1 MSEKQLRNFKC
12 RAPYCKASAAEY
24 VKLFTKDRVFF
35 IHVGV
40 GGTSS
45 DRDVRVPFLGEG
57 EDFLGVD
64 KALYRF

>member
-1 MSEKQLRNFKC
+1 MRNVSKC

-24 VKLFTKDRVFF
+24 VKLVTKKRVFF

-45 DRDVRVPFLGEG
+45 DRDVRVLFLGRG
-57 EDFLGVD
+57 GGGQRGGGLS
-64 KALYRF
+64 RS